1 MSDVA
6 RIFVAIGVM
15 AILIALYIG
24 SYVLNK
30 RTIKPEGCKDFASSC
45 SGCAVTSCSHNPLK
59 EE

>member
-6 RIFVAIGVM
+6 RIFIAIGIMVV
-15 AILIALYIG
+15 LIALYIG

-30 RTIKPEGCKDFASSC
+30 RTKKPDGCTEIASSC
-45 SGCAVTSCSHNPLK
+45 TGCAVTTCSHNPAK